1 MDYKL
6 IFDDIYNLN
15 SIITN
20 KISTKS
26 HNSKTKIRITEFIYD
41 ILLKYELKDKL
52 IKYSK
57 SDYIELL
64 EKNKNIISYYYLDCF
79 LKNQTFLKTTTI
91 TQFEIFCNYIF
102 FNTKCIHLIN
112 YRVYKLF
119 YYIKDIILI
128 YNYIYFCYIQCVLNF
143 FRIDFNYYY
152 SFKKAKFYKYKLN
165 NHETYKGILN
175 TQMSY
180 IELCI
185 DNYNKLVDKFFN
197 RWIDYVLYKI
207 NYEYPNSNMCIKYF
221 CITNR
226 SSMMYNTITKYC
238 LYAREYYKLIYVSYS
253 ESKLFDIMDN
263 VDDEFRINLMYY
275 KNNFIGSIY
284 IVENENLN
292 DKNMLYKIFIEQLKT
307 FNCNKLNT
315 INEMIIEDFD
325 EKFTDLMNLIDNNNY
340 NKNNE
345 PYESST
351 YYVKLDN
358 DIY

>member
-1 MDYKL
+1 
-6 IFDDIYNLN
+6 
-15 SIITN
+15 
-20 KISTKS
+20 
-26 HNSKTKIRITEFIYD
+26 
-41 ILLKYELKDKL
+41 
-52 IKYSK
+52 
-57 SDYIELL
+57 
-64 EKNKNIISYYYLDCF
+64 
-79 LKNQTFLKTTTI
+79 
-91 TQFEIFCNYIF
+91 
-102 FNTKCIHLIN
+102 
-112 YRVYKLF
+112 
-119 YYIKDIILI
+119 
-128 YNYIYFCYIQCVLNF
+128 
-143 FRIDFNYYY
+143 
-152 SFKKAKFYKYKLN
+152 
-165 NHETYKGILN
+165 
-175 TQMSY
+175 
-180 IELCI
+180 
-185 DNYNKLVDKFFN
+185 
-197 RWIDYVLYKI
+197 
-207 NYEYPNSNMCIKYF
+207 
-221 CITNR
+221 
-226 SSMMYNTITKYC
+226 MYNTITKYC

-351 YYVKLDN
+351 HYVKLDN